1 VEQQMR
7 GKRTTRRQ
15 DYRNR
20 QRQEI
25 MDEALELFSDRGYHQ
40 VSMQD
45 IAQGAEFAVGT
56 LYKFFKNKEELYRA
70 IILDLSEKFSSALEQ
85 ALEQGKDEYE
95 QLVNYLKTGGEIF
108 MANTQAV
115 SLYFVETRGAR
126 FNLRAGLD
134 DEVMRRYDQILGWLS
149 NVFATGIENG
159 VFRPLDPDCLARSL
173 DSLACTFLFAWLDD
187 PQKYPYEKSLKMI
200 NEIFFHNILVA
211 DYL

>member
-1 VEQQMR
+1 MNE
-7 GKRTTRRQ
+7 KRTARRQ
-15 DYRNR
+15 EYKDR

-25 MDEALELFSDRGYHQ
+25 MNEALELFSARGYHQ

-45 IAQGAEFAVGT
+45 IAHEAEFAVGT

-70 IILDLSEKFSSALEQ
+70 IILNLSEKFSSALGQ

-95 QLVNYLKTGGEIF
+95 RLLNYLKIGGEIF

-115 SLYFVETRGAR
+115 SLYFIETRGAG

-134 DEVMRRYDQILGWLS
+134 EEVMCRYDQILEWLS
-149 NVFATGIENG
+149 KVFAAGIENG
-159 VFRPLDPDCLARSL
+159 IFRPLDPDYLARSL

-187 PQKYPYEKSLKMI
+187 SQKYPYEKSLRMMD
-200 NEIFFHNILVA
+200 EIFFHNILVA
-211 DYL
+211 DYLES